1 MEVDALKEEFLM
13 LGASE
18 IPCTRFEIAV
28 EDGFLEGIAV
38 ELLLE
43 TVAPA
48 SAPMLPD
55 IDEGLLK
62 EALLGIRV
70 SPVGL
75 RDETLC
81 ASAEGR
87 WLALSTFACVKEGAL
102 EGRRPSTLFWIS
114 REGLCELE
122 AEICCA
128 REGLEELVG
137 ANVELLCDVLPS
149 KDALG
154 KRVSV
159 VGLDEALLEA
169 GPIRSLASTGAIVL
183 IRAEFFL
190 DVPP

>member
-1 MEVDALKEEFLM
+1 MEVDALKAEFLM

-43 TVAPA
+43 VVVAPA

-62 EALLGIRV
+62 EALLGIRN

-102 EGRRPSTLFWIS
+102 EGRRPSTVFWVS
-114 REGLCELE
+114 REALCELE
-122 AEICCA
+122 TEICCA
-128 REGLEELVG
+128 REGL
-137 ANVELLCDVLPS
+137 
-149 KDALG
+149 
-154 KRVSV
+154 
-159 VGLDEALLEA
+159 
-169 GPIRSLASTGAIVL
+169 
-183 IRAEFFL
+183 
-190 DVPP
+190 